1 MTKKPG
7 VKASIVIDR
16 ASGAILKTSGDTSVL
31 TTTKSRNAA
40 TAASFSNEANTADE
54 NQSKGLED
62 FGSMIWNFANSSGHL
77 VENIDSD
84 VRLQAMRNVSPPI
97 LIFMQDELRLLRLRT
112 KKQEIAIVLDQNYLL
127 TVIHDTPQA

>member
-1 MTKKPG
+1 MTEQTSLNGQALDEKLARLTKKPG

-54 NQSKGLED
+54 SQSKGLED
-62 FGSMIWNFANSSGHL
+62 FGSMIWNFANSSGQV

-84 VRLQAMRNVSPPI
+84 
-97 LIFMQDELRLLRLRT
+97 DELRLLRLRT

-127 TVIHDTPQA
+127 TVIHDIPQA